1 MSPFRVRPTISL
13 TGVNIRTSLTQ
24 VARGFAMGTADI
36 VPGVSGGTV
45 ALVLGIYTTL
55 IEQIHRG
62 ASAIRSLLR
71 RDLRAAR
78 EQLLSVEWVWLGSL
92 LVGILAAIAA
102 LSALIETLL
111 TEQPVR
117 TSSVFLGLVL
127 GSVVVASKLVT
138 SHRGRNASI
147 AALTAIPLFLVL
159 GLRADTHATGV
170 EAVTRPWWVFV
181 LSGALAIC
189 AMILPGISGSFI
201 LVMIGMY
208 TEVIGAVNDRNIPIL
223 AATGLGCVIGL
234 MLFSS
239 LLNWLLQHH
248 HDTIIAAMIG
258 LMIGSVR
265 VLWPWPNGTW
275 TTTISAP
282 SGDVLM
288 PIVLAV
294 VAFAVVVVIDRLSTT
309 TASSGD

>member
-1 MSPFRVRPTISL
+1 
-13 TGVNIRTSLTQ
+13 
-24 VARGFAMGTADI
+24 
-36 VPGVSGGTV
+36 
-45 ALVLGIYTTL
+45 
-55 IEQIHRG
+55 
-62 ASAIRSLLR
+62 
-71 RDLRAAR
+71 
-78 EQLLSVEWVWLGSL
+78 
-92 LVGILAAIAA
+92 
-102 LSALIETLL
+102 
-111 TEQPVR
+111 
-117 TSSVFLGLVL
+117 
-127 GSVVVASKLVT
+127 
-138 SHRGRNASI
+138 
-147 AALTAIPLFLVL
+147 
-159 GLRADTHATGV
+159 
-170 EAVTRPWWVFV
+170 
-181 LSGALAIC
+181 
-189 AMILPGISGSFI
+189 
-201 LVMIGMY
+201 MIGMY